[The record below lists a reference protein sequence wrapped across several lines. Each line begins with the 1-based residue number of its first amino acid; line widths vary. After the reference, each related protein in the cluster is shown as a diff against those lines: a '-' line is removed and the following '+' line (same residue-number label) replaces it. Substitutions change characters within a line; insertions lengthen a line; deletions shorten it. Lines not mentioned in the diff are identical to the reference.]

1 MARYGPADAA
11 VSLAA
16 SNVPDVTVIGDLTK
30 EAILEEVTPVGSAW
44 ETHASVGVKRLGEVT
59 FEAPYSTTA
68 GDLAVVGDT
77 AGVGATLA
85 VIVTIGGTKTVSFS
99 SVVKSIQ
106 RQISRGAF
114 TKYILT
120 VQPTS
125 TITEA

>member
-1 MARYGPADAA
+1 M
-11 VSLAA
+11 SLGG
-16 SNVPDVTVIGDLTK
+16 SNVPDVTVIGDLEK
-30 EAILEEVTPVGSAW
+30 EVLMEEVTPLGGGY
-44 ETHASVGVKRLGEVT
+44 ETHASVGVKKLAPVV

-99 SVVKSIQ
+99 SVVTKITRSPG
-106 RQISRGAF
+106 RGKL
-114 TKYILT
+114 TPYRLT
-120 VQPTS
+120 VQPTG